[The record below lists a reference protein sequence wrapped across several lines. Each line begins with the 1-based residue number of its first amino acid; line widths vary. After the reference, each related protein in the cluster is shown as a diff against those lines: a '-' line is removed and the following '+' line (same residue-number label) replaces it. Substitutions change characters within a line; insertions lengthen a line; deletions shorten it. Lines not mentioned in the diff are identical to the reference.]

1 MLNYTILQLL
11 INYDVSHSPFLSYG
25 ANQKVSLFGSSFS
38 HFTSTVLHTS
48 KFFNIDRVLFSNILE
63 TPIKVGSAQSST
75 ENKFFTSPLALNSA
89 PNQISVIKKCCFNN
103 TMSKNGNGA
112 IDFNVYLINITIDD
126 CTFYKCTSVEKSGVL
141 SIEFTND
148 FSGHQNI
155 DSDYYYLNVTNCCFY
170 NCSTNEETRA
180 ATLIHISSYF
190 TSLSYSS
197 LSLKDNIVFQC
208 GNLDLSGYISKAYL
222 VVSESNNIEA
232 SSNNFTQNEGNL
244 YSLKSASFKPV
255 ISETTVVNNKC
266 KSLSNYFSFMT
277 RTSPD
282 IRNLNVVSNNF
293 TDAIV
298 FTADSSVKIENAYFL
313 NNSFLL
319 LITRYEER
327 NFGFTKC
334 VFDFTPEYVTL
345 DDSNIIIDEGK
356 TTETVNVSQKSES
369 SCYVYVSPSKSKASK
384 SSWITVGVFMICG
397 IIANVVIVVTLVL
410 YLRKRRGQ
418 KFLTMAEAP
427 SGYDQIYE

>member
-1 MLNYTILQLL
+1 MLNFTILQLL

-25 ANQKVSLFGSSFS
+25 ANQKVSLFGSSFTHLNS
-38 HFTSTVLHTS
+38 PVLHTS

-63 TPIKVGSAQSST
+63 TPIKVGNSQSST

-89 PNQISVIKKCCFNN
+89 PNQISTIKKCCFNN

-141 SIEFTND
+141 SVEFTND

-155 DSDYYYLNVTNCCFY
+155 DSDYYSLNVTNCCFY

-208 GNLDLSGYISKAYL
+208 GNVDLSGYISKAYL
-222 VVSESNNIEA
+222 VVSESNYFEA

-244 YSLKSASFKPV
+244 YSLKFASFKPF

-277 RTSPD
+277 RTSPE
-282 IRNLNVVSNNF
+282 IRNLNIVSNNF
-293 TDAIV
+293 TGAIV

-345 DDSNIIIDEGK
+345 DDSNIIIDDGK

-369 SCYVYVSPSKSKASK
+369 SCYVYASPSKSKVSK
-384 SSWITVGVFMICG
+384 SSFGKISS
-397 IIANVVIVVTLVL
+397 A
-410 YLRKRRGQ
+410 
-418 KFLTMAEAP
+418 
-427 SGYDQIYE
+427 S